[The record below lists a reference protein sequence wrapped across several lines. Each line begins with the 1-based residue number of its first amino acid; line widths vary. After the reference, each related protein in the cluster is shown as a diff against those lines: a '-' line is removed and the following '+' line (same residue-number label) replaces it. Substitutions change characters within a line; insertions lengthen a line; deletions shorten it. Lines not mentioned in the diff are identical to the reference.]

1 MCFKQMRTLLLS
13 CNYDFAH
20 PRYCRTVDAILP
32 IPKAFFWISTCA
44 HSLQVLLASYC
55 CISIC
60 STEDRAPST
69 CNQPA
74 RRQQT
79 HEVTSRIGCKL

>member
-1 MCFKQMRTLLLS
+1 MSYSLHVFQANAHTT

-20 PRYCRTVDAILP
+20 PRYCRAVDAILP
-32 IPKAFFWISTCA
+32 ISKALFWISTCA

-69 CNQPA
+69 CNQ
-74 RRQQT
+74 QT
-79 HEVTSRIGCKL
+79 HEVTSRIGRKL